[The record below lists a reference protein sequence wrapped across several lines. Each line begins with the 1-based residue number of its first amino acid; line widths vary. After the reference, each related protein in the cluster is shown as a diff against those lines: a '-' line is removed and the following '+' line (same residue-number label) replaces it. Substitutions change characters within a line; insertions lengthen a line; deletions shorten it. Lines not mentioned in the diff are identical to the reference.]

1 MPVSQSHF
9 HLSVSPLQM
18 SQKQIMPVEVKINVI
33 GVSLRHIVM
42 LENFELFLLCN
53 MFNNQNKCCWSV
65 WERMS
70 LEVTSE
76 NTVSWAQTPQR
87 CQIVFPRFLI
97 KTKNLWKCTTKMSR
111 RIKDWIWHLIQMSV
125 ILSVKQKLTFLRNEC
140 TLLVKDFYYCT
151 RSYIWL
157 LATHFATR
165 TYLIKPWYVVTTIW
179 YDVYYAQLKVNKWD
193 GS

>member
-1 MPVSQSHF
+1 MLALFPTLLIMYRPTDVCVCVCEITVICQSFFFITHLTAVDHQSLDDPLTIYNIDLTSPVSQSHF

-76 NTVSWAQTPQR
+76 NTVSWVQTPQR
-87 CQIVFPRFLI
+87 CQIFFQDFL
-97 KTKNLWKCTTKMSR
+97 
-111 RIKDWIWHLIQMSV
+111 
-125 ILSVKQKLTFLRNEC
+125 
-140 TLLVKDFYYCT
+140 
-151 RSYIWL
+151 
-157 LATHFATR
+157 
-165 TYLIKPWYVVTTIW
+165 
-179 YDVYYAQLKVNKWD
+179 
-193 GS
+193 